1 MAPVTGA
8 RSGLRT
14 RCSKDTRSLE
24 LLSNKERGLRAAK
37 QVLVD
42 GERTLSKTIKHWG
55 VSYSTVDYY
64 KRKLIASGYA
74 ELLEAAAAAA
84 RASEAV
90 TTQQHKR
97 KKCTAPDTAAAWDTY
112 GKAYIWAGER
122 VAKVG
127 QRKAAVEAQKKFEVT
142 ISSSTAWRA
151 SKNPGKPPT
160 KPGREPYLGAEA
172 EHQLSASE
180 VILASLTRMLLGI
193 LFTLCRLIIVAQTY
207 ERCMISIPERF
218 DPGSRAQ
225 SRFS

>member
-37 QVLVD
+37 EVLD
-42 GERTLSKTIKHWG
+42 GDRTLSKTMKHWG

-64 KRKLIASGYA
+64 KGKLIASGYA

-97 KKCTAPDTAAAWDTY
+97 KNCTAPDTAAAWDTY
-112 GKAYIWAGER
+112 CKAYVWAGER

-127 QRKAAVEAQKKFEVT
+127 QRKAAQEAAQKFEVG
-142 ISSSTAWRA
+142 ISAASAYRA
-151 SKNPGKPPT
+151 SKTPGKPPT
-160 KPGREPYLGAEA
+160 KPGRP
-172 EHQLSASE
+172 
-180 VILASLTRMLLGI
+180 
-193 LFTLCRLIIVAQTY
+193 
-207 ERCMISIPERF
+207 
-218 DPGSRAQ
+218 
-225 SRFS
+225 